1 MIETLPSLGNHL
13 WILGVSTSDLYK
25 FDAPDYEFVDIYSYR
40 LEMFSCWTHNVS
52 FFTGKSIF
60 GVFSALKLLNSIF
73 MQD

>member
-1 MIETLPSLGNHL
+1 M
-13 WILGVSTSDLYK
+13 STSDLYK

-60 GVFSALKLLNSIF
+60 GVFFSSEAIKLSFHAGLNNF
-73 MQD
+73 EM